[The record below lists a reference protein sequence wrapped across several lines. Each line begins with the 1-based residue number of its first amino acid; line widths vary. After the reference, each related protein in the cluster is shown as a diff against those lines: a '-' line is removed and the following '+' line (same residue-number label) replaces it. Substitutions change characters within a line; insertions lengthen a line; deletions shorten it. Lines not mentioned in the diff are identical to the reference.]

1 MAEPAASPTN
11 APPARSLRRRTPNQP
26 ARATN
31 APPAAAS
38 PRASANQPL
47 ATNALTSAATN
58 AAPAADIRPQKP
70 PVRLRAGWTAWLP
83 PLLGAVL
90 LILAWLAW
98 RRYRR
103 QRQAP
108 PPPVVIPPYRR
119 ALERLR
125 AALDLIHDPHR
136 FTVEVSHTLR
146 VYLEE
151 RFNLHAPERTTEEF
165 LTELQ
170 AGQVLTPLQQ
180 QLMADFL
187 TRCDLVKFA
196 RYEPG
201 EPELRELYDAAVRLV
216 EETEPL
222 LNPGARAPV
231 PSVPGAPPAAAA
243 PTPG

>member
-1 MAEPAASPTN
+1 MAEHPASPTN
-11 APPARSLRRRTPNQP
+11 APPTRGLRRRPPGQSAGATNAAPGSRPVRAATNRTFATNAP
-26 ARATN
+26 ASAATN
-31 APPAAAS
+31 APPA
-38 PRASANQPL
+38 
-47 ATNALTSAATN
+47 T
-58 AAPAADIRPQKP
+58 DIRPQKP

-83 PLLGAVL
+83 PLLGAAL
-90 LILAWLAW
+90 LGLAWLAW

-103 QRQAP
+103 QRRVL

-170 AGQVLTPLQQ
+170 AGRVLTPLQQ

-201 EPELRELYDAAVRLV
+201 EPELRELYEAAVRLV

-222 LNPGARAPV
+222 LNPGAPAPASAA
-231 PSVPGAPPAAAA
+231 PAGPPAAAA

>member
-1 MAEPAASPTN
+1 MAEPAPSPTN
-11 APPARSLRRRTPNQP
+11 APPARGLRRRTSNQP
-26 ARATN
+26 AGATN
-31 APPAAAS
+31 VSNSAAS
-38 PRASANQPL
+38 
-47 ATNALTSAATN
+47 N
-58 AAPAADIRPQKP
+58 AAMATDIRPQKP
-70 PVRLRAGWTAWLP
+70 PVRIRAGWTAWLL

-90 LILAWLAW
+90 LVLAWLAW
-98 RRYRR
+98 QRYRR
-103 QRQAP
+103 QRQVP
-108 PPPVVIPPYRR
+108 PPPVAIPPYRR

-231 PSVPGAPPAAAA
+231 SSAPGPPPAAVT